1 MSSSRGRQ
9 NGGPV
14 STATIAD
21 VARAARVS
29 TATVSRALSG
39 STAVNPDTAARVQEA
54 ARRLGYR
61 VNPIARALRK
71 NTTGNIGLLVPS
83 VSNPFFT
90 MLVDELE
97 KHLVGTGLNLYLCTS
112 RDDVA
117 VEAKRLASLCD
128 GAVDGILVS
137 PCDAAHSGPAL
148 TAAHRK
154 VPVVQV
160 DRSAADVDIDW
171 VGLDDMHAMDAV
183 VAHLSGLGVHDV
195 ALVTSNAQNSSG
207 RLRTV
212 ATLAA
217 GAKHKVTVSR
227 VLDGAFST
235 DWGAEAASA
244 LVAAGPLPQA
254 IVCADDQIATG
265 LLRELQRVGVA
276 VPDDVLITGLD
287 DVPHAALL
295 TPSLTT
301 IHQPVSAIA
310 AEAVR
315 LIESLLQ
322 PAAGARTSL
331 RTAMRGELV
340 VRDSTRRP

>member
-1 MSSSRGRQ
+1 V
-9 NGGPV
+9 P
-14 STATIAD
+14 TTTIGD
-21 VARAARVS
+21 VARAAKVS

-39 STAVNPDTAARVQEA
+39 STAVNPDTAARVREA
-54 ARRLGYR
+54 ALRLGYR

-71 NTTGNIGLLVPS
+71 NATGNVGLLVPS

-97 KHLVGTGLNLYLCTS
+97 QHLVGTGMNLYLCTS
-112 RDDVA
+112 RDDVDI
-117 VEAKRLASLCD
+117 EAKRLASLCD

-137 PCDAAHSGPAL
+137 PCDAARSGPAL
-148 TAAHRK
+148 VGAHQQ

-183 VAHLSGLGVHDV
+183 VAHLAERGVREI

-212 ATLAA
+212 ATRAA
-217 GAKHKVTVSR
+217 GTRHGITVSR
-227 VLDGAFST
+227 VLDGTFSP
-235 DWGAEAASA
+235 DWGAEAAAA
-244 LVAAGPLPQA
+244 LVADGPLPGA
-254 IVCADDQIATG
+254 VVCTDDQIATG
-265 LLRELQRVGVA
+265 LVRELQRLGVT
-276 VPDDVLITGLD
+276 VPDDVLVTGLD

-301 IHQPVSAIA
+301 IRQPVSAIA

-315 LIESLLQ
+315 LIESLLH
-322 PAAGARTSL
+322 PHAEPGVSPRTSL

-340 VRDSTRRP
+340 VRDSTRRTER